1 MKNPSLKNSEN
12 GVVSSFGNTTKKN
25 IFYGRCSTMKQ
36 KNSIETQLEMV
47 RKYCDLHNI
56 ELDEIIIDEGKSGKN
71 QKRDGITKVMDLIKQ
86 NKVDNLI
93 VLSLSRFGRS
103 FIENYKSVEIM
114 KKHKTNFISLK
125 ENLNLKDSMGVF
137 IFQIFS
143 SIYELEISNLSERTS
158 DTLQSKKYNGKVYSG
173 SIMYGFDRSAGA
185 VASIKKIKNPIKLA
199 RKVLEETEHVLLVGE
214 GAESFAESIGEAIV
228 EPSYFHSE
236 KNLKRL
242 RKLKSKIADSD
253 SIQDKIGTVGA
264 VAIDKKGN
272 ISAATSTGGMTNK
285 MPGRVGDTPII
296 GSGTWAQNQVCGV
309 SSTGH
314 GEFFI
319 KFQVAK
325 EVCARMEYLNQSL
338 EDSSNAVIKELKGIG
353 ASGGLIAIDKD
364 ANVSM
369 PFNTEGMIRGSLTNV
384 SALNVSIY

>member
-1 MKNPSLKNSEN
+1 MS
-12 GVVSSFGNTTKKN
+12 KK
-25 IFYGRCSTMKQ
+25 
-36 KNSIETQLEMV
+36 LW
-47 RKYCDLHNI
+47 L
-56 ELDEIIIDEGKSGKN
+56 
-71 QKRDGITKVMDLIKQ
+71 LI
-86 NKVDNLI
+86 LI
-93 VLSLSRFGRS
+93 
-103 FIENYKSVEIM
+103 NC
-114 KKHKTNFISLK
+114 NFILASQ
-125 ENLNLKDSMGVF
+125 NFGIVVHGGAGV
-137 IFQIFS
+137 
-143 SIYELEISNLSERTS
+143 LSNLSKEEQFIIEQKVSETIISAYEILQKGGSSLDAVEFVVSEFEDSPLFNAGKGSVYTS
-158 DTLQSKKYNGKVYSG
+158 DETQEMDA

-296 GSGTWAQNQVCGV
+296 GSGTWAQDQVCGV

-338 EDSSNAVIKELKGIG
+338 EDSSHAVIKELKGIG
-353 ASGGLIAIDKD
+353 ASGGLIAIDRD